1 MNLLNYIRN
10 LKAPTLEEIKKKELS
25 FGEITRQ
32 KTLIFDL
39 DETLIHSLPLS
50 QSTQDRDF
58 EITMGNGQKFAVCIR
73 PYVPKCLEHLS

>member
-10 LKAPTLEEIKKKELS
+10 LRAPTLEEIKKKELS

-50 QSTQDRDF
+50 QST
-58 EITMGNGQKFAVCIR
+58 
-73 PYVPKCLEHLS
+73 